1 MNSPSSSWIFR
12 TLVAALV
19 LGFLVVSLGPA
30 SAKAR
35 KKRRKAPPNGIHA
48 FTAKNLEGKDVA
60 LSKYKGKL
68 VLIVNTASRCGYTPQ
83 YGKLQQLQ
91 TNFGD
96 RGLRILGFPSND
108 HGSQEPGTDEDI
120 ERFVRE
126 KYDVTFD
133 MFAKVHTR
141 GKKTAPVF
149 SYLTW
154 DAPADI
160 RGLIR
165 WNFTKFLVGPDGIP
179 VARFEPDVDPLDPK
193 VIRAIEYQLAKK
205 P

>member
-1 MNSPSSSWIFR
+1 
-12 TLVAALV
+12 
-19 LGFLVVSLGPA
+19 
-30 SAKAR
+30 
-35 KKRRKAPPNGIHA
+35 
-48 FTAKNLEGKDVA
+48 
-60 LSKYKGKL
+60 
-68 VLIVNTASRCGYTPQ
+68 
-83 YGKLQQLQ
+83 
-91 TNFGD
+91 
-96 RGLRILGFPSND
+96 
-108 HGSQEPGTDEDI
+108 
-120 ERFVRE
+120 
-126 KYDVTFD
+126 